1 MVITQTLA
9 GKRICITGAT
19 GFLGTAIVE
28 RLLRSVPHCEIVVL
42 IRKGRRSSAEERL
55 QRDLLRNNCFDR
67 LRSEL
72 SNDFEEVVSRR
83 LSVLSGDVTKDTLG
97 LDEDGLQTL
106 SSCDVVIH
114 SAATVSFDAPLDS
127 AVEVNLLGPARV
139 RDAMMKARSLFKDAS
154 ASSQAEMISVS
165 TAYVTG
171 NRKGDARE
179 ELSGEDTLASQ
190 LNWQEEVAA
199 ARRLRSDADAE
210 SRRPE
215 RLRAFFNQAHLELG
229 AAGTQLIAKRAES
242 LRSQWVKDQMVE
254 AGRAR
259 AQMLGWPDAYAYTKA
274 LGERAL
280 VDFSALDSA
289 SPIPSITIVRPSI
302 IESAFKEPFPG
313 WIRGFRMAEP
323 IIISYAKGL
332 LKEFPGV
339 PEGIVDVIPVDLVA
353 AAIIA
358 IAAER
363 LRSSLEQVPP
373 PRKEDASSRSTAPL
387 AKASTAPASRKKGGS
402 SLRTEGRTASA
413 TTEGSPQ
420 ELNASCTVYH
430 VSSGSTNPLRYGRLV
445 ELVRSFFGEHPLY
458 DTHGQ
463 PIMVP
468 AWSFPGR
475 GRVQRQLERA
485 SRILS
490 AGREV
495 LARLPS
501 HSHLGDLPVKL
512 ENRSTEVSRA
522 LEYVELYGAYAETEA
537 RFRQDRLIE
546 LWESLTSEDRSEFLF
561 DPRSIDWEMYVS
573 SIHLPSVV
581 LRSRVRTA
589 PSSKRPSRS
598 RSKLEGILSPDR
610 KAAVFDLEGTLVDT
624 NVVESYLWV
633 AARLLPSGLD
643 RARLLARI
651 GTSLPSWFLLDKRD
665 RSDFLRSFYKLYE
678 GAPLERIADQVGE
691 LFVNVLLAKAY
702 PEGLARVRKH
712 RHAGHKTV
720 LVTGALDLLTIPF
733 RALFD
738 EVIASSMSVTN
749 GILSGQL
756 TSPPPI
762 GEARSIVISEWADA
776 EGIDLDEVVA
786 YGDSSSDLPLLSIV
800 GYPVAVNPDVPLA
813 SEARRQGWH
822 MEHWTKSSSVTHLLP
837 RPRSSAKSAPE
848 LALGIAELL
857 SRSNKG
863 GSR

>member
-1 MVITQTLA
+1 VVIPQTLA

-28 RLLRSVPHCEIVVL
+28 RLLRSVPYCEVVVL
-42 IRKGRRSSAEERL
+42 IRKGRRSSAEDRL

-72 SNDFEEVVSRR
+72 SSDFDDLISRR
-83 LSVLSGDVTKDTLG
+83 LSVLSGDVTKDNLG
-97 LDEDGLQTL
+97 LDEDGLRTL
-106 SSCDVVIH
+106 SSCDAVIH

-127 AVEVNLLGPARV
+127 AVEVNLLGPTRV
-139 RDAMMKARSLFKDAS
+139 RDAIAKAHSLFDDRSKA
-154 ASSQAEMISVS
+154 QHTEMISVS

-179 ELSGEDTLASQ
+179 ELSGEETLAAQ
-190 LNWQEEVAA
+190 LNWCEEVAA

-215 RLRAFFNQAHLELG
+215 LLRTFFNQARLELG
-229 AAGTQLIAKRAES
+229 AAGTQLIAKRAEA

-280 VDFSALDSA
+280 VDLSTTPLA
-289 SPIPSITIVRPSI
+289 STPPSITIVRPSI
-302 IESAFKEPFPG
+302 LESAFKEPFPG

-358 IAAER
+358 IVAHR
-363 LRSSLEQVPP
+363 ISCSSLEQSSSPKGKSDLSSQTVDNGT
-373 PRKEDASSRSTAPL
+373 RSKNDQQRVQRVVED
-387 AKASTAPASRKKGGS
+387 
-402 SLRTEGRTASA
+402 
-413 TTEGSPQ
+413 
-420 ELNASCTVYH
+420 CTIYQ

-475 GRVQRQLERA
+475 GRVQRQLEHA
-485 SRILS
+485 AKLLAVGKGVLS
-490 AGREV
+490 
-495 LARLPS
+495 RLPS

-537 RFRQDRLIE
+537 RFRQDRLLE
-546 LWESLTSEDRSEFLF
+546 LWDSLSTEDQAEFLF
-561 DPRSIDWEMYVS
+561 DPRSIDWELYVS

-581 LRSRVRTA
+581 TRSRVRTA

-643 RARLLARI
+643 RARLLARV
-651 GTSLPSWFLLDKRD
+651 GAHLPTWFLLDKRD
-665 RSDFLRSFYKLYE
+665 RSDFLRSFYKVYE
-678 GAPLERIADQVGE
+678 GAPLESITEQAEE

-702 PEGLARVRKH
+702 PDGLARVRKH
-712 RHAGHKTV
+712 RDAGHKTV
-720 LVTGALDLLTIPF
+720 LVTGALDVLTMPF
-733 RALFD
+733 RSLFD
-738 EVIASSMSVTN
+738 EVIATSIGIDN
-749 GILSGQL
+749 GVLTGQL
-756 TSPPPI
+756 ISPPPI
-762 GEARSIVISEWADA
+762 GEARSTAISEWA
-776 EGIDLDEVVA
+776 ESKGIELDEVVA
-786 YGDSSSDLPLLSIV
+786 YGDSSSDLPLLSNV
-800 GYPVAVNPDVPLA
+800 GFPVVVNPDVPLA

-822 MEHWTKSSSVTHLLP
+822 MEHWRKSSAVAHLLP
-837 RPRSSAKSAPE
+837 PLQSPSKT
-848 LALGIAELL
+848 I
-857 SRSNKG
+857 SREFYAHA
-863 GSR
+863 RRER